1 MNDPVVAAVQMNS
14 GADVAANLAA
24 AGALLAQAASDGAV
38 LAVLPENFAF
48 MGARD
53 TDKLAHVEAPGGGV
67 IQDFLRETAR
77 QLKMWIVGGT
87 IPLRVPG
94 EQEKVFAASLV
105 FNGNGEV
112 AARYDKIHLFDVDVG
127 KDRYRESATIAHGE
141 PRGVVVDTPAGR
153 LGLTVCYDLRF
164 PELFRALTAQG
175 AQIIS
180 VPSAFT
186 QRTGEAHWEI
196 LLRAR
201 AIENQCYVIAPGQV
215 GIHPGG
221 RATFGHS
228 LIAGPW
234 GEVLA
239 QRESDAGVVIAQL
252 ATARLTE
259 LRQTFPVL
267 THKRFPKEP

>member
-1 MNDPVVAAVQMNS
+1 MVVAAIQMNS

-24 AGALLAQAASDGAV
+24 AGALLAQAASSGAV

-53 TDKLAHVEAPGGGV
+53 TDKLAHAESPGGGV
-67 IQDFLRETAR
+67 IQDFLRESAQR
-77 QLKMWIVGGT
+77 LKLWIVGGT
-87 IPLRVPG
+87 IPLRVPD

-105 FNGNGEV
+105 FNGSGEAV
-112 AARYDKIHLFDVDVG
+112 ARYDKIHLFDVNVG
-127 KDRYRESATIAHGE
+127 TERYRESATIAHGE
-141 PRGVVVDTPAGR
+141 PRAVVVDTPAGR

-164 PELFRALTAQG
+164 PELFRALAAQG
-175 AQIIS
+175 AQIVS

-215 GIHPGG
+215 GTHPGG
-221 RATFGHS
+221 RATYGHS

-239 QRESDAGVVIAQL
+239 QRESEAGVVIAPL
-252 ATARLTE
+252 ATARLAE